1 VNRQSQ
7 ERAQEAST
15 PPAGS
20 RDDSFFLPDF
30 CALPVTFAVVVFSE
44 LFALIVTLAPLSP
57 RGNFWTDLALASL
70 FMQWVALTGAA
81 GLCYLSP
88 HLRHLSVRA
97 ASVIAWLLL
106 VLLVALFS
114 QLTLQIAVYAALDLP
129 HAFVLRNIAIGAIVS
144 AILLRYFYVQHQYE
158 HRVRAESE
166 ARVQALQAR
175 IRPHFL
181 FNSMNTIASLIRGR
195 PEVAETAV
203 EDLSDLFRA
212 SLSDGRKLIPLDE
225 EFDLCR
231 RYLHME
237 GLRLGDRLRVRWAV
251 EGLPADALVPP
262 LTLQPLLENAVYHG
276 IEPLAEGG
284 ELSID
289 LSVADERIVVRI
301 ENPVGSAPEGAGP
314 IAHAG
319 NRMALDNIRQR
330 LALHY
335 DLEADLASQ
344 SGDGRY
350 RVTIRLPI
358 RRPERVPG
366 HQPPATGDPQ

>member
-88 HLRHLSVRA
+88 HLRHLPVRA
-97 ASVIAWLLL
+97 ASLIAWLLL

-129 HAFVLRNIAIGAIVS
+129 HAFVLRNIAIGGIMS

-237 GLRLGDRLRVRWAV
+237 SLRLGDRLRVQWAV

-276 IEPLAEGG
+276 IEPLPEGG
-284 ELSID
+284 TIEIRGTCTGE
-289 LSVADERIVVRI
+289 VMAIEI
-301 ENPVGSAPEGAGP
+301 ENPRPTGGAAATP
-314 IAHAG
+314 R
-319 NRMALDNIRQR
+319 NRMAVNNIRERLTLHFGTAAALEALESDGHYR
-330 LALHY
+330 LAL
-335 DLEADLASQ
+335 
-344 SGDGRY
+344 
-350 RVTIRLPI
+350 TLPV
-358 RRPERVPG
+358 RRE
-366 HQPPATGDPQ
+366 PAP